1 MNRLYVWSVLLW
13 TYVRKSM
20 DQSDITYILEILT
33 DAKTNKD
40 WDQVDDA
47 IESLKEFLDEETAV
61 GDE

>member
-40 WDQVDDA
+40 WDQIDEAVEA
-47 IESLKEFLDEETAV
+47 LKEFLDEEAAV